1 MVTRLVP
8 RVYDVIYNEA
18 KKHAKKWFRI
28 LQNWD
33 DLVLL
38 KEVGFALKN
47 FVASPPPNKKICSHF
62 VKLGWFGFMK
72 RSWVWVG
79 ISCNMNFY
87 YPCLILRFW
96 IFFFFLVILSHN
108 LLRYL
113 FVFKVFKEGTV
124 YENSLWLLKIVAE
137 RLVYIRF

>member
-47 FVASPPPNKKICSHF
+47 FVAPPPPNKKICSHF

-96 IFFFFLVILSHN
+96 IFFFFFWWFFRTICSAICLCLKSLKKGRCTKILCG
-108 LLRYL
+108 
-113 FVFKVFKEGTV
+113 FWK
-124 YENSLWLLKIVAE
+124 
-137 RLVYIRF
+137 